1 MSIFGFPTR
10 RAQRDLDLDD
20 EIRSHFEMAVRDR
33 MARGESRADAE
44 AAARREFG
52 NVGQVKEI
60 TREMWGGVWLERLRQ
75 DLRFAARSL
84 WRSPTFTI
92 VAALTLALGIGVNTA
107 MFAVVHGVLLRPLP
121 FADSDR
127 LFVPSYEMRAAVGL
141 ATGMFDD
148 HYVQLAKDTLI
159 FERLAAYGT
168 RSLTITGVGDP
179 LLVSAARVTDQFF
192 SVLGARPQFGRLF
205 EESEASGEDGTS
217 IILSDALWHS
227 RFNANPS
234 VIGTSI
240 VLEGVSRTVVGVM
253 PASFDFP
260 AGADVWQ
267 PWRIISD
274 PKTNI
279 SFIPVIGRLKPGLT
293 DKQAGQMFALYT
305 SHLPTAE
312 GPPRPGLVAAL
323 TPLKT
328 VLVGDVRTPL
338 LIFSGAIGFVLLI
351 ACANVANLL
360 LMRVA
365 TRDREMAVRAALG
378 AGRWRLVRQLLTET
392 LVLTTLGSVAGI
404 AVAMGTLR
412 LLLVLAP
419 ANMLPRADG
428 IRIDPWT
435 LAFTAGL
442 AIVTAIVCGAIPAL
456 HASEHRLRDSLAAG
470 TRTVTGGRQRLR
482 SLLVGGEIALALVL
496 LTGAGLLVRSF
507 DRMRSVDL
515 GFDPRNTL
523 AVTVDLPAAR
533 YNGAADM
540 REFDARVLA
549 NLNAIPGVASAGAIN
564 WSPFGNRGVSGNL
577 FAEDGRKFP
586 GYGVGAL
593 SVSPGYFRAMG
604 IHIERGR
611 AFTGDDQANGARVAI
626 LSHSAAEKFWPG
638 ENPIGKRITSSEK
651 PDPSD
656 WMTVVGV
663 VNDVVQAASVL
674 RRRGP
679 AGAVA
684 SSPASA
690 NYVPLAQTN
699 VPFFLRRMTFVVRRH
714 EDAPSTPIAVA
725 TTHILREA
733 DPNLALETV
742 ASMSDILG
750 RTTAEPRFQS
760 RMLLTFSLAALL
772 LAMIGVYGVL
782 SYNLSQRQREFGVR
796 IALGASPEEIAR
808 MVLRGTTTLV
818 LPGIVVGI
826 GASFAL
832 TRVLGR
838 FLFQI
843 TATDPTTFAVVVVVL
858 AVVALAAAAIPARR
872 ASRIDPSV
880 LTRAPG

>member
-1 MSIFGFPTR
+1 MNIFGFLTR
-10 RAQRDLDLDD
+10 RAERDLELND
-20 EIRSHFEMAVRDR
+20 EIRAHFEMAVRDR
-33 MARGESRADAE
+33 MARGESRGDAE

-52 NVGQVKEI
+52 NVGHVKEV

-92 VAALTLALGIGVNTA
+92 VASLTLALGIGVNTA

-121 FADSDR
+121 FPDSDR
-127 LFVPSYEMRAAVGL
+127 LFVPSYEMAAFGSVH
-141 ATGMFDD
+141 GMFDD
-148 HYVQLAKDTLI
+148 HYVQLATDTSI
-159 FERLAAYGT
+159 FEQLATYGT
-168 RSLTITGVGDP
+168 RPLTITGVGDP
-179 LLVSAARVTDQFF
+179 LRVSASRVTDQFF
-192 SVLGARPQFGRLF
+192 SVLGARPQVGRLF
-205 EESEASGEDGTS
+205 EKNEAAGDDGTA

-234 VIGTSI
+234 VVGTSV

-260 AGADVWQ
+260 AGTDVWQ
-267 PWRIISD
+267 PWRVVSD
-274 PKTNI
+274 PKTLI
-279 SFIPVIGRLKPGLT
+279 SFISVIGRLKPGLT
-293 DKQAGQMFALYT
+293 DQQAGQMFAAYT
-305 SHLPTAE
+305 SHLPMGD
-312 GPPRPGLVAAL
+312 GPPRPGLIAAL

-328 VLVGDVRTPL
+328 VLVGNVRTPL

-365 TRDREMAVRAALG
+365 TRDQEMAVRAALG

-392 LVLTTLGSVAGI
+392 LALTTLGSVAGV
-404 AVAMGTLR
+404 AVALATLR
-412 LLLVLAP
+412 LLLALAP

-428 IRIDPWT
+428 IRVDPWT

-456 HASEHRLRDSLAAG
+456 HASENRLRASLAAG
-470 TRTVTGGRQRLR
+470 ARTATGGRQRLR

-507 DRMRSVDL
+507 ERMRAVDL
-515 GFDPRNTL
+515 GFDSRNTL
-523 AVTVDLPAAR
+523 TVSVNLPAAR
-533 YNGAADM
+533 YDSAADM

-549 NLNAIPGVASAGAIN
+549 NLNAVPGVESAGAIN
-564 WSPFGNRGVSGNL
+564 WAPFGNSAVSGNL
-577 FAEDGRKFP
+577 FDENGIQFP
-586 GYGVGAL
+586 GRGVGAF

-604 IHIERGR
+604 IRIERGR
-611 AFTGDDQANGARVAI
+611 AFTDDDRTSGVPVAI
-626 LSHSAAEKFWPG
+626 LSHSVAEKFWPG
-638 ENPIGKRITSSEK
+638 ANPIGKRIASSPK

-663 VNDVVQAASVL
+663 VNDVVQSKV
-674 RRRGP
+674 P
-679 AGAVA
+679 ATPHP
-684 SSPASA
+684 SPAS
-690 NYVPLAQTN
+690 YVPLAQTN
-699 VPFFLRRMTFVVRRH
+699 APFFLSRVTFVVRRH
-714 EDAPSTPIAVA
+714 EAAAASPIAVA
-725 TTHILREA
+725 MTHILREA
-733 DPNLALETV
+733 DANLALEPV
-742 ASMSDILG
+742 VSISEVMG
-750 RTTAEPRFQS
+750 RKTAEPRFQS

-782 SYNLSQRQREFGVR
+782 SYNLSQRQREIGVR
-796 IALGASPEEIAR
+796 IALGATPGQIVR
-808 MVLRGTTTLV
+808 MVLRGATTLV
-818 LPGIVVGI
+818 VPGILVGL
-826 GASFAL
+826 GASYAL

-843 TATDPTTFAVVVVVL
+843 TATDPTTFAFVVVVL

-872 ASRIDPSV
+872 ASRIDASV
-880 LTRAPG
+880 LTRATG

>member
-1 MSIFGFPTR
+1 MSLFGFLTR
-10 RAQRDLDLDD
+10 RAQRDLDLND
-20 EIRSHFEMAVRDR
+20 EIRAHFEMAVRDR
-33 MARGESRADAE
+33 MARGESRGDAE

-52 NVGQVKEI
+52 NVGHVKEV

-92 VAALTLALGIGVNTA
+92 VASLTLALGIGVNTA

-121 FADSDR
+121 FADADR
-127 LFVPSYEMRAAVGL
+127 LFVPSYEMGVFG
-141 ATGMFDD
+141 ATPGMFDD
-148 HYVQLAKDTLI
+148 HYVQLAKDTSI
-159 FERLAAYGT
+159 FEGLATYGT

-179 LLVSAARVTDQFF
+179 LRVSAARVTDQFF
-192 SVLGARPQFGRLF
+192 SLLGARPQVGRLF
-205 EESEASGEDGTS
+205 EKSEAAGDDGTS

-260 AGADVWQ
+260 AGTDVWQ
-267 PWRIISD
+267 PWRVVSD

-279 SFIPVIGRLKPGLT
+279 SFISVIGRLKPGLT
-293 DKQAGQMFALYT
+293 DQQAGQMFATYT
-305 SHLPTAE
+305 SHLPVGD
-312 GPPRPGLVAAL
+312 GPPRPGLIAAL
-323 TPLKT
+323 IPLKT
-328 VLVGDVRTPL
+328 VLVGNVRTPL
-338 LIFSGAIGFVLLI
+338 LIFSGAIAFVLLI

-392 LVLTTLGSVAGI
+392 LALTTLGSVAGI
-404 AVAMGTLR
+404 GVALTTLR

-456 HASEHRLRDSLAAG
+456 HASEHRLRASLAAG

-507 DRMRSVDL
+507 ERMRSVDL
-515 GFDPRNTL
+515 GFDLRNTL
-523 AVTVDLPAAR
+523 TVSIALPAAR
-533 YNGAADM
+533 YNGAADL
-540 REFDARVLA
+540 REFHARVLA
-549 NLNAIPGVASAGAIN
+549 NLNAIPGVESAGAIN
-564 WSPFGNRGVSGNL
+564 WAPFGNGSVSGSL
-577 FAEDGRKFP
+577 FNEDGREFP
-586 GYGVGAL
+586 GHGVGAL

-604 IHIERGR
+604 IRVERGR
-611 AFTGDDQANGARVAI
+611 AFTDDDRASGARVAI
-626 LSHSAAEKFWPG
+626 LSHSVAEKFWPG
-638 ENPIGKRITSSEK
+638 ENAIGKRIASSK
-651 PDPSD
+651 QPDPSD

-663 VNDVVQAASVL
+663 VNDVVQGKV
-674 RRRGP
+674 P
-679 AGAVA
+679 ATPHPTPV
-684 SSPASA
+684 

-699 VPFFLRRMTFVVRRH
+699 APFFLSRVTFVVRRH
-714 EDAPSTPIAVA
+714 EAAPSSPIAVA
-725 TTHILREA
+725 MTHILREA
-733 DPNLALETV
+733 DPNLALEPV
-742 ASMSDILG
+742 VSISDIMG
-750 RTTAEPRFQS
+750 RKTAEPRFQS

-782 SYNLSQRQREFGVR
+782 SYNLSQRQQEIGVR
-796 IALGASPEEIAR
+796 IALGASPAEIVR
-808 MVLRGTTTLV
+808 MVLRGATTLV
-818 LPGIVVGI
+818 IPGIVVGL

-843 TATDPTTFAVVVVVL
+843 TATDPTTFAFVVVVL

-872 ASRIDPSV
+872 ASRVDPSV
-880 LTRAPG
+880 LTRATG

>member
-1 MSIFGFPTR
+1 MSIFGFLTR
-10 RAQRDLDLDD
+10 RAQRDLELDD
-20 EIRSHFEMAVRDR
+20 ELRAHLEMAVRDR
-33 MARGESRADAE
+33 MARGESRGDAE

-52 NVGQVKEI
+52 NVGHVKEV

-84 WRSPTFTI
+84 RRSPTFTI

-121 FADSDR
+121 FADADR
-127 LFVPSYEMRAAVGL
+127 LFVPSYEMGVFG
-141 ATGMFDD
+141 ATPGMFDD
-148 HYVQLAKDTLI
+148 HYVQLAKDTTI
-159 FERLAAYGT
+159 FEGLASYGT
-168 RSLTITGVGDP
+168 RPLTVTGVGDP
-179 LLVSAARVTDQFF
+179 LRLSAARVTDQFF
-192 SVLGARPQFGRLF
+192 SLLGARPQVGRLF
-205 EESEASGEDGTS
+205 EESDAAGDDGPS

-227 RFNANPS
+227 RFDANPA
-234 VIGTSI
+234 VVGTTI

-253 PASFDFP
+253 PPSFDFP
-260 AGADVWQ
+260 AGTDVWQ
-267 PWRIISD
+267 PWRIVSD

-279 SFIPVIGRLKPGLT
+279 SFISVIGRLKAGLT
-293 DKQAGQMFALYT
+293 DQQAAQMFAAYT
-305 SHLPTAE
+305 SHLPVSE

-323 TPLKT
+323 LPLKT
-328 VLVGDVRTPL
+328 VLVGNVRTPL

-365 TRDREMAVRAALG
+365 ARDREMAVRAALG

-392 LVLTTLGSVAGI
+392 LALTTLGSIAGV
-404 AVAMGTLR
+404 AVALATLR

-419 ANMLPRADG
+419 EKMLPRAEG

-435 LAFTAGL
+435 LAFTAAL

-456 HASEHRLRDSLAAG
+456 HASEHRLHASLAAG
-470 TRTVTGGRQRLR
+470 ARTVTGGRQRLR

-507 DRMRSVDL
+507 ERMRAVDL

-523 AVTVDLPAAR
+523 TVNVALPAAR
-533 YNGAADM
+533 YTSAADM
-540 REFDARVLA
+540 RDFHARVLA
-549 NLNAIPGVASAGAIN
+549 NLNAIPGVESAGAIN
-564 WSPFGNRGVSGNL
+564 WAPFGNGGVSGNL
-577 FAEDGRKFP
+577 FNENGDELP
-586 GYGVGAL
+586 GHGVGAL
-593 SVSPGYFRAMG
+593 SVSPGYFRAIG

-611 AFTGDDQANGARVAI
+611 VFTDEDRTSGARVAI

-638 ENPIGKRITSSEK
+638 GNPIGKRIASSK
-651 PDPSD
+651 QPDPSD

-663 VNDVVQAASVL
+663 VNDVVQGKVAATPH
-674 RRRGP
+674 P
-679 AGAVA
+679 A
-684 SSPASA
+684 PA

-699 VPFFLRRMTFVVRRH
+699 VPFFLSRVTFVVRRH
-714 EDAPSTPIAVA
+714 EAASPSPIAVA
-725 TTHILREA
+725 MTHILREA
-733 DPNLALETV
+733 DPSLALEPV
-742 ASMSDILG
+742 VSISDVMG
-750 RTTAEPRFQS
+750 RKTAEPRFQS

-782 SYNLSQRQREFGVR
+782 SYNLSQRQQEIGVR
-796 IALGASPEEIAR
+796 IALGATPGEIVW
-808 MVLRGTTTLV
+808 MVMRGTTTLV
-818 LPGIVVGI
+818 VPGIVVGL

-843 TATDPTTFAVVVVVL
+843 TATDPTTFAFVVVVL
-858 AVVALAAAAIPARR
+858 GVVALAAAAIPARR
-872 ASRIDPSV
+872 ASRVDPSV
-880 LTRAPG
+880 LTRTPG

>member
-1 MSIFGFPTR
+1 MRWPWQR
-10 RAQRDLDLDD
+10 RAREIELTD
-20 EIRSHFEMAVRDR
+20 ELRSHLEMAIAQRIQ
-33 MARGESRADAE
+33 RGESPV
-44 AAARREFG
+44 AARDNALREFG
-52 NVGQVKEI
+52 NVTHVAEV
-60 TREMWGGVWLERLRQ
+60 TREMWGAVWIERLRQ

-92 VAALTLALGIGVNTA
+92 VASLTLALGIGVNTA

-127 LFVPSYEMRAAVGL
+127 LFVPSYTWSRVGSAA
-141 ATGMFDD
+141 GMFDD
-148 HYVQLAKDTLI
+148 HYVQLAKDSSI
-159 FERLAAYGT
+159 FERLATYGT
-168 RSLTITGVGDP
+168 RSLTITGAGDP
-179 LLVSAARVTDQFF
+179 LRVSAARVTDQFF
-192 SVLGARPQFGRLF
+192 SVLAVRPQFGRPF
-205 EESEASGEDGTS
+205 EDNDAAGDDGTS
-217 IILSDALWHS
+217 IILSDALWRS

-234 VIGTSI
+234 VIGTTI
-240 VLEGVSRTVVGVM
+240 VLEGVTRTVVGVM

-260 AGADVWQ
+260 AGTDVWQ
-267 PWRIISD
+267 PWRVVSD

-279 SFIPVIGRLKPGLT
+279 SFVSVIGRLKPGLT
-293 DKQAGQMFALYT
+293 DQRAGQMFAAYM
-305 SHLPTAE
+305 SHLPTGD

-323 TPLKT
+323 IPLKT
-328 VLVGDVRTPL
+328 VLVGNVRTPL

-392 LVLTTLGSVAGI
+392 LALTTLGSVAGI
-404 AVAMGTLR
+404 AVALGTLR

-435 LAFTAGL
+435 LVFTGGL

-456 HASEHRLRDSLAAG
+456 HTSEHRLHTSLAAG
-470 TRTVTGGRQRLR
+470 ARTVTGGRQRLR

-523 AVTVDLPAAR
+523 AVNVDLPAAR
-533 YNGAADM
+533 YTGAADM

-549 NLNAIPGVASAGAIN
+549 KLNAIPGVESAGVIN
-564 WSPFGNRGVSGNL
+564 WAPFGSSGVSGNL
-577 FAEDGRKFP
+577 FVEDGRKLP
-586 GYGVGAL
+586 GYSVNAL

-604 IHIERGR
+604 IHVERGR
-611 AFTGDDQANGARVAI
+611 AFTDDDRANGARVAI
-626 LSHSAAEKFWPG
+626 VSHSLAEKFWPG
-638 ENPIGKRITSSEK
+638 GNAIGKRITSSEK

-663 VNDVVQAASVL
+663 VNDVVHAAGLV
-674 RRRGP
+674 RRTGP
-679 AGAVA
+679 AGRVT
-684 SSPASA
+684 SSPAPA

-699 VPFFLRRMTFVVRRH
+699 VPFFLHRVAFVVRRH

-782 SYNLSQRQREFGVR
+782 SYNLSQRQQEIGVR
-796 IALGASPEEIAR
+796 IALGASPGEIVR

-818 LPGIVVGI
+818 VPGIVVGL

-843 TATDPTTFAVVVVVL
+843 TTTDPTTFAFVVVVL

>member
-1 MSIFGFPTR
+1 
-10 RAQRDLDLDD
+10 
-20 EIRSHFEMAVRDR
+20 
-33 MARGESRADAE
+33 
-44 AAARREFG
+44 
-52 NVGQVKEI
+52 
-60 TREMWGGVWLERLRQ
+60 
-75 DLRFAARSL
+75 
-84 WRSPTFTI
+84 
-92 VAALTLALGIGVNTA
+92 
-107 MFAVVHGVLLRPLP
+107 
-121 FADSDR
+121 
-127 LFVPSYEMRAAVGL
+127 
-141 ATGMFDD
+141 
-148 HYVQLAKDTLI
+148 
-159 FERLAAYGT
+159 
-168 RSLTITGVGDP
+168 
-179 LLVSAARVTDQFF
+179 
-192 SVLGARPQFGRLF
+192 
-205 EESEASGEDGTS
+205 
-217 IILSDALWHS
+217 
-227 RFNANPS
+227 
-234 VIGTSI
+234 
-240 VLEGVSRTVVGVM
+240 
-253 PASFDFP
+253 
-260 AGADVWQ
+260 
-267 PWRIISD
+267 
-274 PKTNI
+274 
-279 SFIPVIGRLKPGLT
+279 
-293 DKQAGQMFALYT
+293 
-305 SHLPTAE
+305 
-312 GPPRPGLVAAL
+312 
-323 TPLKT
+323 
-328 VLVGDVRTPL
+328 
-338 LIFSGAIGFVLLI
+338 
-351 ACANVANLL
+351 
-360 LMRVA
+360 
-365 TRDREMAVRAALG
+365 
-378 AGRWRLVRQLLTET
+378 
-392 LVLTTLGSVAGI
+392 
-404 AVAMGTLR
+404 
-412 LLLVLAP
+412 
-419 ANMLPRADG
+419 
-428 IRIDPWT
+428 
-435 LAFTAGL
+435 
-442 AIVTAIVCGAIPAL
+442 
-456 HASEHRLRDSLAAG
+456 
-470 TRTVTGGRQRLR
+470 
-482 SLLVGGEIALALVL
+482 
-496 LTGAGLLVRSF
+496 
-507 DRMRSVDL
+507 MRSVDL
-515 GFDPRNTL
+515 GFDPHNTL

-533 YNGAADM
+533 YTGAADM

-593 SVSPGYFRAMG
+593 SVSPGYFRAIG

-626 LSHSAAEKFWPG
+626 LSHSVAEKFWPG

-725 TTHILREA
+725 TTHVLREA